1 MKGLI
6 IGLQRGSV
14 QVSRVVTKS
23 PLGKKR
29 VTGTGSRVQ
38 KRADRDRNISLD
50 DFERGLGCPIRTV

>member
-14 QVSRVVTKS
+14 QVSRVVMKS

-29 VTGTGSRVQ
+29 KTGTGSRVQ
-38 KRADRDRNISLD
+38 RRVGIVR
-50 DFERGLGCPIRTV
+50 